1 MTYSKIFHLLIQQY
15 SATAL
20 TLSLRPSTHIYKS
33 LRSPLPSLNRLSVI
47 TSLLF
52 PSWLLSLLCQSIRKK
67 SNWAAIPNSATLID
81 SLPFVTLISSKE
93 NQDPSASPRNQSSI
107 KVNLYDIRSLDYGL
121 EDVQV
126 FRYAKGRQAERKA
139 TNSFP
144 PKISFSDPRHE
155 RDSLLWVAYASQ
167 HRKVFPILCLSVLF
181 TSVLSCPM
189 TIEASLS

>member
-1 MTYSKIFHLLIQQY
+1 
-15 SATAL
+15 
-20 TLSLRPSTHIYKS
+20 
-33 LRSPLPSLNRLSVI
+33 
-47 TSLLF
+47 
-52 PSWLLSLLCQSIRKK
+52 
-67 SNWAAIPNSATLID
+67 
-81 SLPFVTLISSKE
+81 LISSKE
-93 NQDPSASPRNQSSI
+93 NQDPSDSPRNQSSI

-167 HRKVFPILCLSVLF
+167 HRKVFPLLCTPLPICPRHLRPI
-181 TSVLSCPM
+181 LSCTDYRNLSILMLLFQLMMRPKARIRIK
-189 TIEASLS
+189 TTHRNLLSKREKSLSSRLRRSEQMNCLEKSKATNSSKPWQPVRSSLLRRDLGS